1 MAVTLSAFRDMH
13 PEFQNVP
20 DALCQACLDEALA
33 SLNATRWGTMIDIG
47 QRYLA
52 AHRIALSPYG
62 QGTRLVTSKETT
74 TYGTHYEDL
83 VRQISEGVA
92 VL

>member
-1 MAVTLSAFRDMH
+1 MAVSLATFRSMH
-13 PEFQNVP
+13 PEFENVP
-20 DALCQACLDEALA
+20 DALCQACLDEALL
-33 SLNATRWGTMIDIG
+33 SLNVERWGTMLDIG

-74 TYGTHYEDL
+74 TYGTHFDDL